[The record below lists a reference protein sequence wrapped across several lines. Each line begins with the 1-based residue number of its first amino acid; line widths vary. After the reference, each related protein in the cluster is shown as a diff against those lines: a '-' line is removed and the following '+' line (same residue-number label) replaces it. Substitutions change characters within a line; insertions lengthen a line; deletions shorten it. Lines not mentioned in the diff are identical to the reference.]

1 MKRWTW
7 MLTAVAVGCVFL
19 GPVQSSPADEQGW
32 GLMVKS
38 PHVGILYLY
47 ITKEGFAIV
56 IKETG
61 AKFVT
66 HAPEWRVVM
75 YNDNSKVYYVERL
88 SDLQVI
94 SKNGKSK
101 KTQEA

>member
-1 MKRWTW
+1 MKRWKS
-7 MLTAVAVGCVFL
+7 LVTAVVAAGFL
-19 GPVQSSPADEQGW
+19 LSPVQTSQADEPGW

-47 ITKEGFAIV
+47 ITNGGFAIV

-66 HAPEWRVVM
+66 HSPEWRVVM
-75 YNDNSKVYYVERL
+75 AQR
-88 SDLQVI
+88 QVA
-94 SKNGKSK
+94 GLLRR
-101 KTQEA
+101 TAF